1 MWVYTYQY
9 TCVSFANM
17 VCNIYDKALENIYA
31 YKLPRYIKFIQLKT
45 GKLVSINACTTL
57 LNR

>member
-1 MWVYTYQY
+1 
-9 TCVSFANM
+9 M